1 MACMPPPRRRM
12 VSALLTMLLA
22 HDVNALKCSN
32 ASLRC
37 KSKGDSRICWCTH
50 KPPHSSLPKSFASA
64 AASDAEYSLQP
75 RHAPQPQL
83 IPRVVRQTHE
93 PPHSSLPKSL
103 ASDAASDAEYSLQP
117 RQAAQQPQRIPR
129 VMRQTHEPP
138 YPSLPNS
145 PASDAASD
153 AEYSQQSRQ
162 TAQQPQRIPR
172 VMRQTHEPPYSSLP
186 KSLASAAASWIKLNP
201 DWSYEYFDGASRRR
215 YIAKYGWHFAG
226 FAAAYERATSGAM
239 RADLWRYPHMY
250 TRRACATQEVMY
262 RGPLRCCNINLA
274 DSISLLHADH
284 STGSTTKSCRF

>member
-138 YPSLPNS
+138 Y
-145 PASDAASD
+145 
-153 AEYSQQSRQ
+153 
-162 TAQQPQRIPR
+162 
-172 VMRQTHEPPYSSLP
+172 SSLP

-274 DSISLLHADH
+274 DSISLFHADR
-284 STGSTTKSCRF
+284 STRSTTKSCRF